1 MPHIEGTP
9 SPHNISGSGIEEF
22 RSFAML
28 AGKGSRAVEAW
39 FLGPRGENADLLERL
54 VVEAV
59 RDQVYWRRN
68 FHPEDPSHITEIIKR
83 SPEYVDGLGRLEEGY
98 SGLLAFLKK
107 SVPFFSMRYQGHMNW
122 ETTLPGILGYFAA
135 MLYNPNNVA
144 FEGSTATTI
153 LEGLIGDD
161 LCRMLGYQIPGLDTD
176 APVDT
181 LPPWGHITCDGTVA
195 NIEAVWAARN
205 LKFYPLALRAALAED
220 ERLASAREIVKVTPA
235 GSHIPLPL
243 LRLDDWQVLNLKV
256 DEILGLP
263 SSVASALKLDES
275 EGVDLVSDAVAPYL
289 LQTLGYNEF
298 GERLGVGIKSPV
310 IFVPGTK
317 HYSFPKAVA
326 LAGIGSANLRDVS
339 VDSDARLDVADLRAK
354 LVECAN
360 EQRPVLMVVAVIGST
375 EESSVDPLA
384 AVLALRDE
392 LRSSNGIDFSV
403 HADGAFGGYHASV
416 ERSDF
421 DMPEPAASYGMVV
434 PEQHSMLSDYCK
446 EQYRAL
452 GRADSITVD
461 PHKSGYI
468 PYPAGALCYR
478 NSRMRNLVTF
488 SAPVVYHGEAEPT
501 VGIYGIEGSKP
512 GAAVSAVYLSHRVIR
527 PSKSGY
533 GFIIGRA
540 LYSCKR
546 LYARL
551 LEIGRDDSFYA
562 VPLPRVP
569 ASPPGDESQAK
580 TAYLLQYLSRPSG
593 PVPEDFDDHIRAVG
607 PDLNILAY
615 AFNFRLPMGK
625 PNTSL
630 HLANLFNE
638 AMYRELSLKPF
649 EDIYGQDM
657 IVSTTN
663 LELKAYGQAFFDDYS
678 ARLGVS
684 DVEGVNHITVLRSVV
699 MDPWVT
705 ETGTGAGAADFL
717 DTLETALRRA
727 ATVAL
732 DLVRTNSLEN

>member
-1 MPHIEGTP
+1 MSHIKRTP
-9 SPHNISGSGIEEF
+9 ESQNISNREIDEF

-28 AGKGSRAVEAW
+28 AGKGSRALEAW
-39 FLGPRGENADLLERL
+39 FLGPRGENSDLLERL

-68 FHPEDPSHITEIIKR
+68 FHPEDPSHITEEIKR
-83 SPEYVDGLGRLEEGY
+83 SPEYVDSLGRLEEGY
-98 SGLLAFLKK
+98 TGLLAFLKK

-144 FEGSTATTI
+144 FEGSSATTI

-161 LCRMLGYQIPGLDTD
+161 LCRMLGYQVPGLDVD
-176 APVDT
+176 APLDS

-205 LKFYPLALRAALAED
+205 LKFYPLSLRAALTED
-220 ERLASAREIVKVTPA
+220 ERLASVRQIVKVTPA
-235 GSHIPLPL
+235 GSLIPLPL
-243 LRLDDWQVLNLKV
+243 CELDDWQVLNLKV
-256 DEILGLP
+256 DDILSLP
-263 SSVASALKLDES
+263 SSVASALKLGEN
-275 EGVDLVSDAVAPYL
+275 EGLELVSDAVAHYL
-289 LQTLGYNEF
+289 LQTLGYHAF
-298 GERLGVGIKSPV
+298 GERLGVEIKSPV

-326 LAGIGSANLRDVS
+326 LAGIGSANLRDVT
-339 VDSDARLDVADLRAK
+339 VDSDARLSIADLRTK
-354 LVECAN
+354 LIECAN
-360 EQRPVLMVVAVIGST
+360 DRRPILMVVAVIGST

-384 AVLALRDE
+384 EVLALRDE

-403 HADGAFGGYHASV
+403 HADAAFGGYHASV
-416 ERSDF
+416 ERPDF
-421 DMPEPAASYGMVV
+421 DMPKPAASFGAVV
-434 PEQHSMLSDYCK
+434 SAQHSTLSDYCK

-478 NSRMRNLVTF
+478 NSRMRSLITF

-533 GFIIGRA
+533 GLIIGRA

-551 LEIGRDDSFYA
+551 LEMGRNSSFYA
-562 VPLPRVP
+562 VPLPP
-569 ASPPGDESQAK
+569 LSDSLLGGGQQSLMADI
-580 TAYLLQYLSRPSG
+580 LQYLSRPGG
-593 PVPEDFDDHIRAVG
+593 PVPEGFDDQIRAIG

-615 AFNFRLPMGK
+615 AFNFILPSGK

-630 HLANLFNE
+630 YLANLFNE

-649 EDIYGQDM
+649 EDIYSQDM

-663 LELKAYGQAFFDDYS
+663 LERKAYGQSFFDDYI
-678 ARLGVS
+678 ARLGAS
-684 DVEGVNHITVLRSVV
+684 DAEGINHITVLRSVV

-705 ETGTGAGAADFL
+705 ETGDGAADFL
-717 DTLETALRRA
+717 DILEAALRRA
-727 ATVAL
+727 ATTAI
-732 DLVRTNSLEN
+732 DSVRAISLEN